1 MNSFHE
7 VAPTINSNNNK
18 LILLL
23 YKQYRGGLFLKP
35 FVKAL
40 KYRQKQA
47 RGQCSLQ

>member
-7 VAPTINSNNNK
+7 VAPINSNNKK
-18 LILLL
+18 LMLFL

-47 RGQCSLQ
+47 PGQGSLQ